1 MSKIKYYRENTNET
15 VYKRES
21 LSRIK
26 PIIVRGDAAYGKDA
40 LIPENNK
47 QKVLK
52 NSFKFYLFI
61 FVFPLF

>member
-40 LIPENNK
+40 IISENNK
-47 QKVLK
+47 QKVFQNANFFLK
-52 NSFKFYLFI
+52 
-61 FVFPLF
+61 